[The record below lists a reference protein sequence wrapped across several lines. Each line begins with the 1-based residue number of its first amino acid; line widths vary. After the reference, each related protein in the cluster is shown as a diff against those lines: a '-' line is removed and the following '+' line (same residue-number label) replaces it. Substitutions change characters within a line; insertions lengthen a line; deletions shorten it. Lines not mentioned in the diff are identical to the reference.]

1 MAVRTDGDGYAYALT
16 RSDSEVGWRFDA
28 AGPVRSALAVADSTV
43 FAADTTGAFYAVDV
57 QSGEAWW
64 QTQDGSATA
73 GLGIVAAGD
82 QVITISDGLSGFD
95 VQTGATQWSLDV
107 GGRLARTAVDGTVY
121 IAPPTDGANVR
132 AIDARTGDTRWSS
145 AELDVC
151 PSLEVAAPPVVAGDS
166 VYVARNAAG
175 TGRIFTLDRSD
186 GSQIWTTETE
196 QEMTS
201 LAAGGDGVY
210 YSQERFADSTVYA
223 LNGADGSVRWAFNL
237 NEREPPWPDET
248 HRVRSLTATEESVY
262 AMSIERSEEET
273 EDPEYTGF
281 LHAFD
286 ANGTRRW
293 SLTIDSSSA
302 PVVDTAP
309 VVDDTVF
316 ATGNRRLYAVNAADG
331 SVVERVEP
339 VVSKR
344 STPAVSGDSAF
355 VGSDDELLY
364 RFRRP

>member
-1 MAVRTDGDGYAYALT
+1 M
-16 RSDSEVGWRFDA
+16 
-28 AGPVRSALAVADSTV
+28 ADSTV
-43 FAADTTGAFYAVDV
+43 FAADTTGAFYAIDV
-57 QSGEAWW
+57 QSGEARW
-64 QTQDGSATA
+64 QTLDGSATA

-121 IAPPTDGANVR
+121 IAPPTNGANVM
-132 AIDARTGDTRWSS
+132 AIDAGTGDTRWSS
-145 AELDVC
+145 AELGVC
-151 PSLEVAAPPVVAGDS
+151 PSLEVAAPPVVAGNS
-166 VYVARNAAG
+166 VYVARNSRG
-175 TGRIFTLDRSD
+175 TGRIFALDRTD
-186 GSQIWTTETE
+186 GSQIWTTKTD
-196 QEMTS
+196 QELTS
-201 LAAGGDGVY
+201 LAAGSDGVY
-210 YSQERFADSTVYA
+210 YGQEVSDSSVYA
-223 LNGADGSVRWAFNL
+223 LNGADGSVRWAFDL
-237 NEREPPWPDET
+237 SERAPPWPDET
-248 HRVRSLTATEESVY
+248 HRVRSLTATEDSVY
-262 AMSIERSEEET
+262 ATSIERSEEET

-309 VVDDTVF
+309 VVVDDTVF

-331 SVVERVEP
+331 SVVERFETTG
-339 VVSKR
+339 SIR